1 MTELKMVYELVIS
14 RANPLD
20 NCALNSIK
28 SKTAV
33 FVIHFIHN
41 FTEIQNTTKGFQ
53 YQDNNIFLLVSN
65 DLSLFNNTSYWCFSE
80 VYIAYC

>member
-1 MTELKMVYELVIS
+1 MKEMTELKMVYELVIS

-20 NCALNSIK
+20 NCALNSTT

-41 FTEIQNTTKGFQ
+41 YTGIQNTTNGFQ
-53 YQDNNIFLLVSN
+53 YPDNNIFLLVSK
-65 DLSLFNNTSYWCFSE
+65 DL
-80 VYIAYC
+80 

>member
-1 MTELKMVYELVIS
+1 MKDMTELKMVYELVIS

-20 NCALNSIK
+20 NCALDSIT

-41 FTEIQNTTKGFQ
+41 FHRNSK
-53 YQDNNIFLLVSN
+53 YHK
-65 DLSLFNNTSYWCFSE
+65 WFS
-80 VYIAYC
+80 ISR